1 MCVALLGNS
10 SSSLDHNECGPAVWV
25 GVNIILQFSQKQKTA
40 EDEDDLFESSRSSY
54 KHGNESVL
62 CDGKHNLTIYLVRCR
77 LQLQDFLN
85 TAVWLRG
92 NKLAS
97 CKN

>member
-1 MCVALLGNS
+1 M
-10 SSSLDHNECGPAVWV
+10 
-25 GVNIILQFSQKQKTA
+25 QFNQKQKA
-40 EDEDDLFESSRSSY
+40 AKDKDNLFVTSRSSY
-54 KHGNESVL
+54 KDGNELVL
-62 CDGKHNLTIYLVRCR
+62 CDGKHNLTIYLVHCG
-77 LQLQDFLN
+77 LKLQDVLN